1 MTTPPR
7 QHRAA
12 WRDWSFWVISDRV
25 RPRHPL
31 AVSDQVA
38 RLAHALRL
46 KDVLVLERR
55 GDLLRLQ
62 GGFGRGAG
70 WAGTV
75 EIDAAQE
82 PLVKKAT
89 PNQPPVR
96 VAAGVPRHIIGPYW
110 SRHAAVVAVGSD
122 QLVVVGADE
131 PIRVSDGE
139 LRRNAAEAVSA
150 VGGVPSSKLL
160 ADELEVVDAVR
171 QLMHY
176 RPESMS
182 ATARH
187 IADVAAAVLSCE
199 FSAVLAY
206 GPGGPV
212 AEQADAAQKE
222 RQDLQ
227 LCTEMQ
233 RLERRVD
240 GEPLLEQE
248 VNEDGRF
255 GRDAGLVSRYVLPLG
270 GASRGGILVVG
281 HAAERARGFTLLCQ
295 RVGQAIADAADVLL
309 SQAAAREELS
319 AERDRF
325 EREAR
330 TDDLTGLAN
339 RVAWSEAVSAETFR
353 RGRYGHPLVVMSMD
367 VDGLKEAND
376 RYGHSAGDEL
386 LVATATILRRIL
398 RETDVIARVG
408 GDEFGALLPE
418 TTGSTMDRITDRVRA
433 ACEEWRGSMDDLRLS
448 LSIGWASPQ
457 PEDEDLAA
465 ALQTADELMYR
476 AKREFSV

>member
-1 MTTPPR
+1 M
-7 QHRAA
+7 
-12 WRDWSFWVISDRV
+12 SD
-25 RPRHPL
+25 
-31 AVSDQVA
+31 SVA
-38 RLAHALRL
+38 RLAHALRV

-55 GDLLRLQ
+55 GALLRLQ
-62 GGFGRGAG
+62 GGFGRGAS

-75 EIDAAQE
+75 EIDTASE
-82 PLVKKAT
+82 PLVRKAT

-96 VAAGVPRHIIGPYW
+96 VTAGVPRHIIGPYW
-110 SRHAAVVAVGSD
+110 SRHAAVVAVGTD

-131 PIRVSDGE
+131 PIRASDGE
-139 LRRNAAEAVSA
+139 LRRHAAEAVSA
-150 VGGVPSSKLL
+150 VGGVSSAKLL

-176 RPESMS
+176 RPESIP

-212 AEQADAAQKE
+212 VEQADATQQAC
-222 RQDLQ
+222 QDPQ
-227 LCTEMQ
+227 LCAELQ
-233 RLERRVD
+233 RLEGRIE
-240 GEPLLEQE
+240 GKPLLEQD
-248 VNEDGRF
+248 VTEDGRF
-255 GRDAGLVSRYVLPLG
+255 GRDSGLVSRYVLPLG
-270 GASRGGILVVG
+270 AMPGGGILVVG

-309 SQAAAREELS
+309 SQAAAREELR

-339 RVAWSEAVSAETFR
+339 RVAWSEAVAAETFR
-353 RGRYGHPLVVMSMD
+353 RGRYGHPVAVMSMD

-418 TTGSTMDRITDRVRA
+418 TDVSTMDRITDRVRA
-433 ACEEWRGSMDDLRLS
+433 ACEDWRGSMVDLRLS
-448 LSIGWASPQ
+448 LSIGWATPD

-465 ALQTADELMYR
+465 ALRTADERMYR
-476 AKREFSV
+476 AKREASV